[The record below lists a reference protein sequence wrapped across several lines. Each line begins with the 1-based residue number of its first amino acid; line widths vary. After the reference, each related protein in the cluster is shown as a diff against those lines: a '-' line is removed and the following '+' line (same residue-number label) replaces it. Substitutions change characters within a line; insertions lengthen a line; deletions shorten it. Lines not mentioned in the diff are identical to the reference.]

1 MYQQMRIRLPLG
13 IFPLVSALIAFS
25 SLSFAQSGNK
35 PSCLYVASYHV
46 GYPWSDGVER
56 GLRERLQEQCHI
68 TEFYMDTK
76 RRKSTEEK
84 VAAGQAAYKLIKSLK
99 PDVVITSDDNAA
111 KYLIVPH
118 LLDKEIPVVFSGI
131 NWTVEEYGF
140 PASNVTGIVEIAPIK
155 PMLIEG
161 VRTANIPADQPI
173 RVAYLGA
180 STLSEIKNFNRVKA
194 TAESLKMTV
203 DRILAEDFDEWKK
216 GFELAQTYDLV
227 VMGSSSGIA
236 KFSEQKASVWANS
249 NTRTLSLTNHEWMMP
264 YAAIGYTKVAEEHG
278 EWAAASAIAI
288 LNGVR
293 TMDIPLVTNRRWDT
307 WTNEELLIELG
318 INLEQN
324 HLIGAK
330 KFQ

>member
-1 MYQQMRIRLPLG
+1 M
-13 IFPLVSALIAFS
+13 LIAFS
-25 SLSFAQSGNK
+25 SVSFAQSSNK

-46 GYPWSDGVER
+46 GYSWSDGVER
-56 GLRERLQEQCHI
+56 GLRERLQEQCNI

-76 RRKSTEEK
+76 RRKSPEQK
-84 VAAGQAAYKLIKSLK
+84 VAAGQAAYDLIKNLK

-131 NWTVEEYGF
+131 NWTVDEYGF

-155 PMLIEG
+155 PMLKEG
-161 VRTANIPADQPI
+161 VRMAGIPEDHPI
-173 RVAYLGA
+173 RIAYLGA
-180 STLSEIKNFNRVKA
+180 STLSEIKNFSRVKT
-194 TAESLKMTV
+194 TAESLEMTV
-203 DRILAEDFDEWKK
+203 DRILAEDFDEWKE
-216 GFELAQTYDLV
+216 GLELAQTYDLV

-236 KFSEQKASVWANS
+236 KFSEQEASAWAEKT
-249 NTRTLSLTNHEWMMP
+249 TRTLSLTNHEWMMP

-293 TMDIPLVTNRRWDT
+293 AIDIPLVTNRRWDT
-307 WTNEELLIELG
+307 WTNEALLLELG
-318 INLEQN
+318 IDLKQSS
-324 HLIGAK
+324 LVGAK